1 MFISWHSV
9 WFIYLFFME
18 GPILLTLFKCESHVL
33 FVFRCHFCGGVYI
46 MVGHACAT
54 EHMWRSENNCSVLH
68 QVQSLRDMQWRT
80 YWEWQESLGNSKDTP
95 SPTKPHLLIP
105 PKHFHQLDQESKY
118 LSLRG
123 LFSFKCASGKVAY
136 ICIHS
141 TYEAE
146 AGQ

>member
-18 GPILLTLFKCESHVL
+18 RPILLTLFKCGSHVL
-33 FVFRCHFCGGVYI
+33 FVFCCHFCGGVYI

-80 YWEWQESLGNSKDTP
+80 YWEWQESLGNSKPAQGHTFSNKATP
-95 SPTKPHLLIP
+95 PHPSQTLPPTGPRIQISEPTGAVLLQTHLW
-105 PKHFHQLDQESKY
+105 
-118 LSLRG
+118 
-123 LFSFKCASGKVAY
+123 
-136 ICIHS
+136 
-141 TYEAE
+141 
-146 AGQ
+146 